1 MDKGMMEYY
10 LYRFKQWLG
19 SVSRELQN
27 RELEDIPYDGDNG
40 NYWVKLGHEVF
51 MKEPLIFNDNC
62 DFITKDNENGIE
74 YDYCIQCYRYEI
86 CKKAYKLSHLAH

>member
-40 NYWVKLGHEVF
+40 NY
-51 MKEPLIFNDNC
+51 
-62 DFITKDNENGIE
+62 
-74 YDYCIQCYRYEI
+74 
-86 CKKAYKLSHLAH
+86 